1 MLKRRRYASLHC
13 VLCAGCHRRP
23 VGQGRRRLIESTE
36 AREDIAPSKDPGIAF
51 WRAARPVYAEKGPQG
66 RNLVSHRTEVRSR
79 RTKKNLYFLSSVLND
94 KLNLK
99 PSPSISTETFR
110 LWDWIVAEV
119 FIGADFQTSGDTRNS
134 KSLRRESRSIPT
146 STWHPPTTKMVG
158 FGTLVLRWPL
168 VSIGRGKRG
177 MARCAYHSLP

>member
-13 VLCAGCHRRP
+13 ALASGCHRRA

-36 AREDIAPSKDPGIAF
+36 AREDIAPSTDPGIAF

-79 RTKKNLYFLSSVLND
+79 WTKKNLYFLSSVLND

-99 PSPSISTETFR
+99 PSPVFQRKHFGSGTGLLPKGSSALISK
-110 LWDWIVAEV
+110 
-119 FIGADFQTSGDTRNS
+119 TSGDTRNS